1 MKKLK
6 ALLVAGILGVC
17 TMTMSGCVTNAEPVV
32 DPGML
37 HWGDSYYAAST
48 TGQVWS
54 APADDNLRDGWHV
67 IGSLLASTP
76 GWATPGQGYWAP
88 QIYWYPAI
96 SKFVAYYAAMNKNT
110 GRRCI
115 GYATSDSVIN
125 FTDQGSPMC
134 GGGDYSVIGAS
145 VFHDPTNGQYWM
157 TYKDDIPAGQGTKRI
172 MVRPVASNGRP
183 TGSPTTILTP
193 SQPWETN
200 QWSSV
205 EGPSIVYH
213 RGDTPG
219 DDYYLFY
226 AGNLYSTDRYGIGVA
241 RANSPTGPYTKRA
254 VPSNPI
260 LSGNYAGSDFCGVG
274 TADLTDDGNAIWY
287 STFRSQSGEACTGQ
301 RYLAVEQVT
310 WSNGW
315 PNINN
320 GKPSG

>member
-1 MKKLK
+1 
-6 ALLVAGILGVC
+6 
-17 TMTMSGCVTNAEPVV
+17 
-32 DPGML
+32 
-37 HWGDSYYAAST
+37 
-48 TGQVWS
+48 
-54 APADDNLRDGWHV
+54 
-67 IGSLLASTP
+67 
-76 GWATPGQGYWAP
+76 
-88 QIYWYPAI
+88 
-96 SKFVAYYAAMNKNT
+96 
-110 GRRCI
+110 
-115 GYATSDSVIN
+115 
-125 FTDQGSPMC
+125 
-134 GGGDYSVIGAS
+134 
-145 VFHDPTNGQYWM
+145 M

-213 RGDTPG
+213 RGDAPG

-254 VPSNPI
+254 VPNNPI